1 MIKPNIIYI
10 SFSHKSFSTSYKNL
24 LCFSFIFSI
33 LEGLNQDLTI
43 LPAYSYAFIL
53 INYLLYVIKPSINSL
68 IISASANDK

>member
-1 MIKPNIIYI
+1 MTVNYTFHLAINHFQHLLKIYYV
-10 SFSHKSFSTSYKNL
+10 FL
-24 LCFSFIFSI
+24 LFFSI

-43 LPAYSYAFIL
+43 LPAYSYASIL